1 MTKVF
6 QILVPDDKLVSRI
19 ISCDNQ
25 VSELFVI
32 ERADK
37 DFISQSEEDLNKPAL
52 YILINR
58 DLKKLYVGET
68 EDSFKRLKNHE
79 AKDFWIEAI
88 VFHRTNDILT
98 TTDVRWLE
106 AKTYEVIADLGY
118 YDLSENKQV
127 PKFPKLKRN
136 QRYSLEPL
144 FDEAKAYI
152 CAAGFDIFLRKKT
165 EEETQEE
172 EQGGEEDTHTGEYY
186 LTEKPSVAGYY
197 SSIQGTIIKETLKEL
212 NMPESIF
219 EITDLNSLEKLR
231 IEVARKEKERGTHNQ
246 YACSI
251 SQLKHY
257 IENGFTYKEFEHDA
271 MYAKKKNKE
280 NKKKKD

>member
-32 ERADK
+32 ERSDK
-37 DFISQSEEDLNKPAL
+37 DFISQSEEDLNNPAL
-52 YILINR
+52 YILVNR

-79 AKDFWIEAI
+79 AKDFWTEAI
-88 VFHRTNDILT
+88 VFHLTNDILT
-98 TTDVRWLE
+98 TTGVRWLE
-106 AKTYEVIADLGY
+106 AKTYEVIANLGY

-127 PKFPKLKRN
+127 PKFPKLKRH
-136 QRYSLEPL
+136 QRFSLEPL

-152 CAAGFDIFLRKKT
+152 CAAGFDIFLRRKD
-165 EEETQEE
+165 TQGK
-172 EQGGEEDTHTGEYY
+172 EQDGDEVFY
-186 LTEKPSVAGYY
+186 LTDKPSVAGYF
-197 SSIQGTIIKETLKEL
+197 SSIQGSIIRETLKEL

-257 IENGFTYKEFEHDA
+257 RENGFTYKEFEHDA

>member
-32 ERADK
+32 ERSDK
-37 DFISQSEEDLNKPAL
+37 DFISQSEEDLKKPAL
-52 YILINR
+52 YILVNR

-68 EDSFKRLKNHE
+68 ENSFKRLKNHE

-88 VFHRTNDILT
+88 VFHLTNDNLT
-98 TTDVRWLE
+98 ATDVRWLE
-106 AKTYEVIADLGY
+106 AKTYEILANLGY

-127 PKFPKLKRN
+127 PKFPKLKRH

-144 FDEAKAYI
+144 FEEAKAYI
-152 CAAGFDIFLRKKT
+152 CAAGFDIFLRKKS
-165 EEETQEE
+165 EEEIHED
-172 EQGGEEDTHTGEYY
+172 EQGGEEHTHTGECY
-186 LTEKPSVAGYY
+186 LTDKPSVAGYY
-197 SSIQGTIIKETLKEL
+197 SSIQGAIIKETLKEL
-212 NMPESIF
+212 NMPECIF
-219 EITDLNSLEKLR
+219 DITDLDKLEKLR
-231 IEVARKEKERGTHNQ
+231 IAVAKKEKERGSHNQ

-257 IENGFTYKEFEHDA
+257 IEKGLSYNEFKHDA
-271 MYAKKKNKE
+271 MLAKLKKKNK
-280 NKKKKD
+280 D

>member
-19 ISCDNQ
+19 ISCENQ

-37 DFISQSEEDLNKPAL
+37 DFISQSEEDLKKPAL

-68 EDSFKRLKNHE
+68 ENSFKRLKNHE
-79 AKDFWIEAI
+79 VKDFWTEAI
-88 VFHRTNDILT
+88 VFHLTNDYLT
-98 TTDVRWLE
+98 ATDVRLLE
-106 AKTYEVIADLGY
+106 AKTYEVLANLGY

-127 PKFPKLKRN
+127 PKYPKLKRH
-136 QRYSLEPL
+136 QLFSLEPL

-152 CAAGFDIFLRKKT
+152 CAAGFDIFLRGK
-165 EEETQEE
+165 ETQEK
-172 EQGGEEDTHTGEYY
+172 EQDRDEVFY
-186 LTEKPSVAGYY
+186 LTDKPSVAGYY
-197 SSIQGTIIKETLKEL
+197 SSIQGSIIRETLKEL

-271 MYAKKKNKE
+271 MFAKKKNKE
-280 NKKKKD
+280 NKQKKD